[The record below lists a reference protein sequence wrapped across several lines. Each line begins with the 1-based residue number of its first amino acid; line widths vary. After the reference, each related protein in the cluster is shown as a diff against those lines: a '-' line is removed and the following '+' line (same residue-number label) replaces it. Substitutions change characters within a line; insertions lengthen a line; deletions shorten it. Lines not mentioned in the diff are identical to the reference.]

1 MLCCGSGGIRSSARL
16 LKAAQVKGAY
26 LLDFPRTELSKRNL
40 ILHLYQAIILEKEVL
55 EKSTSLPQ
63 STGMIAIPLQRKE
76 HESAQERK
84 RTK

>member
-40 ILHLYQAIILEKEVL
+40 ILHLYQAIILEKKRSFRE
-55 EKSTSLPQ
+55 
-63 STGMIAIPLQRKE
+63 IYIPPPKHWYDRNPFAKE
-76 HESAQERK
+76 G
-84 RTK
+84 T